1 MSQEIFRK
9 LRQMLMEKLD
19 VYREL
24 TDQEILET
32 IDELIVNTLRESGV
46 SLKEKVQLRQ
56 ELFYSVRK
64 LDVLQELIEDETVT
78 EYTKDETRTYNIR
91 KILKDW
97 DQVDGV
103 SITIKQDDEVPADE

>member
-32 IDELIVNTLRESGV
+32 IDELIGKHSAGIRSEPERKSAASPGTVLF
-46 SLKEKVQLRQ
+46 RQ
-56 ELFYSVRK
+56 E
-64 LDVLQELIEDETVT
+64 
-78 EYTKDETRTYNIR
+78 
-91 KILKDW
+91 
-97 DQVDGV
+97 
-103 SITIKQDDEVPADE
+103 A

>member
-32 IDELIVNTLRESGV
+32 IDELIVNTLRAV
-46 SLKEKVQLRQ
+46 S
-56 ELFYSVRK
+56 
-64 LDVLQELIEDETVT
+64 
-78 EYTKDETRTYNIR
+78 YTHLTLPT
-91 KILKDW
+91 
-97 DQVDGV
+97 
-103 SITIKQDDEVPADE
+103 T

>member
-32 IDELIVNTLRESGV
+32 MMS
-46 SLKEKVQLRQ
+46 
-56 ELFYSVRK
+56 
-64 LDVLQELIEDETVT
+64 
-78 EYTKDETRTYNIR
+78 
-91 KILKDW
+91 
-97 DQVDGV
+97 
-103 SITIKQDDEVPADE
+103 

>member
-46 SLKEKVQLRQ
+46 SLK
-56 ELFYSVRK
+56 RK
-64 LDVLQELIEDETVT
+64 KCSFARNCFIPSGSLM
-78 EYTKDETRTYNIR
+78 YYRN
-91 KILKDW
+91 
-97 DQVDGV
+97 
-103 SITIKQDDEVPADE
+103 

>member
-46 SLKEKVQLRQ
+46 SLKRKSAASPGTVLFRQ
-56 ELFYSVRK
+56 E
-64 LDVLQELIEDETVT
+64 
-78 EYTKDETRTYNIR
+78 
-91 KILKDW
+91 
-97 DQVDGV
+97 
-103 SITIKQDDEVPADE
+103 A

>member
-32 IDELIVNTLRESGV
+32 IDELIVNTLR
-46 SLKEKVQLRQ
+46 KQ
-56 ELFYSVRK
+56 E
-64 LDVLQELIEDETVT
+64 
-78 EYTKDETRTYNIR
+78 
-91 KILKDW
+91 
-97 DQVDGV
+97 
-103 SITIKQDDEVPADE
+103 

>member
-46 SLKEKVQLRQ
+46 SLKEKWSG
-56 ELFYSVRK
+56 FYFCRTKRK
-64 LDVLQELIEDETVT
+64 TDKVA
-78 EYTKDETRTYNIR
+78 
-91 KILKDW
+91 
-97 DQVDGV
+97 
-103 SITIKQDDEVPADE
+103 EVFYRSGKAGGCDTTDSGKMQSHCE

>member
-46 SLKEKVQLRQ
+46 SLKEKSAASPGTVLFRQ
-56 ELFYSVRK
+56 E
-64 LDVLQELIEDETVT
+64 
-78 EYTKDETRTYNIR
+78 
-91 KILKDW
+91 
-97 DQVDGV
+97 
-103 SITIKQDDEVPADE
+103 A

>member
-46 SLKEKVQLRQ
+46 SLKESAASPGTVLFRQ
-56 ELFYSVRK
+56 E
-64 LDVLQELIEDETVT
+64 
-78 EYTKDETRTYNIR
+78 
-91 KILKDW
+91 
-97 DQVDGV
+97 
-103 SITIKQDDEVPADE
+103 A

>member
-46 SLKEKVQLRQ
+46 RKKKCSFARNCFIPSGSLMYYR
-56 ELFYSVRK
+56 
-64 LDVLQELIEDETVT
+64 
-78 EYTKDETRTYNIR
+78 N
-91 KILKDW
+91 
-97 DQVDGV
+97 
-103 SITIKQDDEVPADE
+103 

>member
-46 SLKEKVQLRQ
+46 SLKEKVQKQGPTDQGPCSHSPQNPAHSLQYSLRKGCPD
-56 ELFYSVRK
+56 R
-64 LDVLQELIEDETVT
+64 
-78 EYTKDETRTYNIR
+78 
-91 KILKDW
+91 
-97 DQVDGV
+97 
-103 SITIKQDDEVPADE
+103 PAC

>member
-32 IDELIVNTLRESGV
+32 IDELPLWALSANAAASPIIGFTPSVIAQFIFLMYL
-46 SLKEKVQLRQ
+46 SL
-56 ELFYSVRK
+56 
-64 LDVLQELIEDETVT
+64 
-78 EYTKDETRTYNIR
+78 
-91 KILKDW
+91 
-97 DQVDGV
+97 
-103 SITIKQDDEVPADE
+103 

>member
-32 IDELIVNTLRESGV
+32 IDELIVNTLRESGSEPERKSAASPGTV
-46 SLKEKVQLRQ
+46 LFRQ
-56 ELFYSVRK
+56 E
-64 LDVLQELIEDETVT
+64 
-78 EYTKDETRTYNIR
+78 
-91 KILKDW
+91 
-97 DQVDGV
+97 
-103 SITIKQDDEVPADE
+103 A

>member
-32 IDELIVNTLRESGV
+32 IDELIVIRSEPERKSAASPGTVLF
-46 SLKEKVQLRQ
+46 RQ
-56 ELFYSVRK
+56 E
-64 LDVLQELIEDETVT
+64 
-78 EYTKDETRTYNIR
+78 
-91 KILKDW
+91 
-97 DQVDGV
+97 
-103 SITIKQDDEVPADE
+103 A

>member
-46 SLKEKVQLRQ
+46 SLRKSAASPGTVLFRQ
-56 ELFYSVRK
+56 E
-64 LDVLQELIEDETVT
+64 
-78 EYTKDETRTYNIR
+78 
-91 KILKDW
+91 
-97 DQVDGV
+97 
-103 SITIKQDDEVPADE
+103 A